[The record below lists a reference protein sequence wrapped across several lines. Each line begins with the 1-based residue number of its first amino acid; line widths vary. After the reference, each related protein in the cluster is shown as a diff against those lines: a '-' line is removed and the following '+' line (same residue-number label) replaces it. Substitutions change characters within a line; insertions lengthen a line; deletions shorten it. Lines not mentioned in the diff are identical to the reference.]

1 MCDFFFKAKS
11 ENLSVFFLKYE
22 LTKSLSEERLCVLAL
37 KRKAQKE
44 TPPLAPKKSERRPSF
59 RLSREHFFSS
69 SSLFFVRVRFS
80 FGARFFLGSP
90 LAQRVKRD
98 TKIGVVPKAEQNPK
112 HSTHKKSVG
121 QIPLEERDKGA
132 LRTGWSEKEC
142 FLLLLLP
149 LAEGGGSSEDE
160 GEEEEVVEA
169 VRERNSDA
177 TRCRDSR
184 RRGGLR
190 GPRETRRQEEDDDD
204 DDDTRE
210 RGQRG
215 FRRREGR
222 EANGNGRRDGDFET
236 KTREEEDDDDSD
248 DDDSDDGGGI
258 GNCRNT

>member
-1 MCDFFFKAKS
+1 MY
-11 ENLSVFFLKYE
+11 L
-22 LTKSLSEERLCVLAL
+22 L
-37 KRKAQKE
+37 KRAKRKKKR
-44 TPPLAPKKSERRPSF
+44 PLWPPKKSERRPSF

-142 FLLLLLP
+142 FLLLLLL

-160 GEEEEVVEA
+160 GEEEEGRRGR
-169 VRERNSDA
+169 RERNSDA

-184 RRGGLR
+184 RRGGISR
-190 GPRETRRQEEDDDD
+190 TTRDASS
-204 DDDTRE
+204 
-210 RGQRG
+210 
-215 FRRREGR
+215 RRR
-222 EANGNGRRDGDFET
+222 RR
-236 KTREEEDDDDSD
+236 R
-248 DDDSDDGGGI
+248 
-258 GNCRNT
+258 RHL

>member
-1 MCDFFFKAKS
+1 MY
-11 ENLSVFFLKYE
+11 L
-22 LTKSLSEERLCVLAL
+22 L
-37 KRKAQKE
+37 KRAKRKKKR
-44 TPPLAPKKSERRPSF
+44 PLWPPKKSERRPF
-59 RLSREHFFSS
+59 RPSREHFFSS

-142 FLLLLLP
+142 FLLLLL

-160 GEEEEVVEA
+160 EEEEEGRRGR
-169 VRERNSDA
+169 RERNSDA

-184 RRGGLR
+184 RRGGISR
-190 GPRETRRQEEDDDD
+190 TTRDASS
-204 DDDTRE
+204 
-210 RGQRG
+210 
-215 FRRREGR
+215 RRR
-222 EANGNGRRDGDFET
+222 RR
-236 KTREEEDDDDSD
+236 R
-248 DDDSDDGGGI
+248 
-258 GNCRNT
+258 RRHL

>member
-1 MCDFFFKAKS
+1 MY
-11 ENLSVFFLKYE
+11 L
-22 LTKSLSEERLCVLAL
+22 L
-37 KRKAQKE
+37 KRAKRKKKR
-44 TPPLAPKKSERRPSF
+44 PLWPPKKSERRPSF

-142 FLLLLLP
+142 FLLLLL
-149 LAEGGGSSEDE
+149 AEGGGSSEDE
-160 GEEEEVVEA
+160 GEEEEGRRGR
-169 VRERNSDA
+169 RERNSDA

-184 RRGGLR
+184 RRGGISR
-190 GPRETRRQEEDDDD
+190 TTRDASS
-204 DDDTRE
+204 
-210 RGQRG
+210 
-215 FRRREGR
+215 RRR
-222 EANGNGRRDGDFET
+222 RR
-236 KTREEEDDDDSD
+236 R
-248 DDDSDDGGGI
+248 
-258 GNCRNT
+258 RHL